1 MSILSCGALF
11 LGPRLPRPGKGPQV
25 TRRMFSV
32 IFLIGER
39 LLLLSARTSPRTHP
53 GELEG
58 RLCKGDWKG
67 VLDTQLTF
75 VLANVL
81 AISERANAVV
91 SIKILKVPMFNLY
104 GLDSDISPVYYCT
117 FTLDARDFSCAV
129 SGFCRVYIV
138 TRAKSLWRRGYHIF
152 KWNIR
157 INIVKTDDVRV
168 LSILL
173 LLS

>member
-1 MSILSCGALF
+1 MGHFFSALGCQDQAKV
-11 LGPRLPRPGKGPQV
+11 LKLQEGC
-25 TRRMFSV
+25 SV
-32 IFLIGER
+32 LFFFIAER

-53 GELEG
+53 GEVEG
-58 RLCKGDWKG
+58 RLCKGGWKG
-67 VLDTQLTF
+67 VLDTKLTF
-75 VLANVL
+75 VLAKVL
-81 AISERANAVV
+81 ASSERA
-91 SIKILKVPMFNLY
+91 
-104 GLDSDISPVYYCT
+104 VYYCT
-117 FTLDARDFSCAV
+117 FTLDARDVSGAV

>member
-1 MSILSCGALF
+1 MIIVMHMSVLSCGALF

-25 TRRMFSV
+25 TRRMFTV
-32 IFLIGER
+32 IFFYSGTFIALVRPYVPPYTPWGSWRETLQGR
-39 LLLLSARTSPRTHP
+39 
-53 GELEG
+53 LEG
-58 RLCKGDWKG
+58 SSRHKAYICLGE
-67 VLDTQLTF
+67 
-75 VLANVL
+75 VLAS
-81 AISERANAVV
+81 SERA
-91 SIKILKVPMFNLY
+91 
-104 GLDSDISPVYYCT
+104 VYYCT
-117 FTLDARDFSCAV
+117 FTLDARDVSGAV

>member
-1 MSILSCGALF
+1 MIIVMHMSVLSCGALF

-32 IFLIGER
+32 IFFYSGTFIALVRPYVPPYTPWGSWRETLQGRLEGSSRHKAYICLGESFSQFR
-39 LLLLSARTSPRTHP
+39 KSCLLLH
-53 GELEG
+53 
-58 RLCKGDWKG
+58 
-67 VLDTQLTF
+67 
-75 VLANVL
+75 
-81 AISERANAVV
+81 I
-91 SIKILKVPMFNLY
+91 Y
-104 GLDSDISPVYYCT
+104 
-117 FTLDARDFSCAV
+117 
-129 SGFCRVYIV
+129 SGCQRRFRCGFRFCRVYIV